1 MIRSETNEVGKRVE
15 NRKTIKPKGGSL
27 KKKKN
32 KHWNDKPL
40 ARLTR
45 KKKNGEKT

>member
-27 KKKKN
+27 KKKK
-32 KHWNDKPL
+32 
-40 ARLTR
+40 
-45 KKKNGEKT
+45 KNTEMTNL